1 VRVRFGHPINYG
13 SAWRIG
19 CTLENHRYKEE
30 PPMADADSRKLW
42 ERFDSELKELASE
55 LRSHYESAGDEKK
68 TAELNRSLE
77 QLRRA
82 ADAVFAS
89 LETTTRDPEVRAK
102 TKQAARSF
110 GSALAQSFRE
120 LGDEIDKALRK
131 PAGTK

>member
-1 VRVRFGHPINYG
+1 
-13 SAWRIG
+13 
-19 CTLENHRYKEE
+19 
-30 PPMADADSRKLW
+30 MADTDSRKLW

-55 LRSHYESAGDEKK
+55 LRSHYESAADQKK
-68 TAELNRSLE
+68 TAELNRSVE
-77 QLRRA
+77 QLRQA